1 MSRFLPPTTD
11 EDHQPVTWFRGHPVY
26 AAHLIVAA
34 LSVSMVVTTLM
45 LAFEGRALLA
55 MLEFTSPEVLA
66 GQLWRPFTY
75 GLVNPPGLGFVIDMV
90 MLVFFGREVEKYLGR
105 RAFVRL
111 YVALYLLT
119 PVLLTILGLFGPRFL
134 SGQTGSFAIFIAFAV
149 LYPNVPMFFNVLAK
163 WVAGIL
169 VAVYTLVA
177 LSGRD
182 WSGLL
187 ALWAT
192 TGFAFAYIR
201 HAQGHFNLP
210 APRLPARPPAR
221 PAAPA
226 TRFAPAPPAAPRPT
240 ARGVPPP
247 GPADI
252 DALLDKISRDG
263 IHSLT
268 PAERAKLDEA
278 QARLAKRGGR
288 S

>member
-11 EDHQPVTWFRGHPVY
+11 ADQQPVTWFRGHPVY
-26 AAHLIVAA
+26 AAHLIVAV
-34 LSVSMVVTTLM
+34 LSVSMIVTTLL
-45 LAFEGRALLA
+45 LAFGGRAVLA
-55 MLEFTSPEVLA
+55 VLEFTSPEVLA

-105 RAFVRL
+105 RAFIRL
-111 YVALYLLT
+111 YLALYLLT

-134 SGQTGSFAIFIAFAV
+134 SGQTGSFAIFIAFAA

-177 LSGRD
+177 LSNHE

-187 ALWAT
+187 SLWAT

-210 APRLPARPPAR
+210 TPRLPARPTTR
-221 PAAPA
+221 PTTTPA
-226 TRFAPAPPAAPRPT
+226 TTTRPTAPRPT
-240 ARGVPPP
+240 VRGVPPP

-268 PAERAKLDEA
+268 AAERAKLDEA
-278 QARLAKRGGR
+278 QARLAKRGTR

>member
-1 MSRFLPPTTD
+1 MSRFLPSTTD
-11 EDHQPVTWFRGHPVY
+11 ADQQPVTWFRGHPVY
-26 AAHLIVAA
+26 AAHLIVAV
-34 LSVSMVVTTLM
+34 LSVSMVVTTLI
-45 LAFEGRALLA
+45 LASGGRAVLA
-55 MLEFTSPEVLA
+55 VLKFTSPEVLA

-105 RAFVRL
+105 RAFLRL

-119 PVLLTILGLFGPRFL
+119 PVLFTLLGLFGPRFL
-134 SGQTGSFAIFIAFAV
+134 SGQTGSFAIFIAFAA

-177 LSGRD
+177 LSNHD

-187 ALWAT
+187 SLWAT
-192 TGFAFAYIR
+192 TGFAFAYMR
-201 HAQGHFNLP
+201 HTQGHFNLP
-210 APRLPARPPAR
+210 TPRLPARPTTP
-221 PAAPA
+221 PTTTPA
-226 TRFAPAPPAAPRPT
+226 TTNRPTAPRPT
-240 ARGVPPP
+240 VRGVPPP

-278 QARLAKRGGR
+278 QARLAKRGTR